1 MERCK
6 SIVIQLLAEK
16 RQCQKLRSCKQFSW
30 SRQGDAAASAAAAA
44 AAASCS
50 SCCRSTGRRDQSP
63 AAPALKNVQMII
75 LTLVTSLA
83 TPFASVTATVHLLL
97 AITERTRGGGFIETT
112 LRVRAGESHSPL
124 RNFSHQI
131 KSKIEFNS
139 TPLTVGDCVLL
150 VTVGPRIRGCVLMM
164 CWMGGSLNVASVCY
178 AHHHLSSL
186 QCGGCCRSEEGGPV
200 MRVPAFAAEQIH
212 VAMVRKVP
220 SQQLPACG

>member
-97 AITERTRGGGFIETT
+97 AITETRGGGFIETT

-150 VTVGPRIRGCVLMM
+150 VTVGPRISRMCADYVLDGWFSKRRVRVLCTSSSELTSMWRM
-164 CWMGGSLNVASVCY
+164 LSLGGGRARDAGASIRC
-178 AHHHLSSL
+178 
-186 QCGGCCRSEEGGPV
+186 
-200 MRVPAFAAEQIH
+200 
-212 VAMVRKVP
+212 
-220 SQQLPACG
+220 